1 MDLGDLA
8 KAQQF
13 SERAVDGFRL
23 RGQRRFEAPS
33 LNRLA
38 KILRRRGDIEGAIA
52 LHQQAMLIYQEIG
65 DVLGEISVMT
75 AMTAAYR
82 DKGDLTRARLNAD
95 ETRIRAA
102 TLGDDLARADAFMQ
116 SAYVD
121 SDFSSHESARDHFA
135 AALALFERL
144 GDPAGVREANRG
156 MALASLEL
164 GNYAEALQIAQ
175 QSMEIAVASANVADQ
190 ARAQWL
196 LGRIAE
202 ASGNPAAARGHY
214 SSSLTMAR
222 DVANDPLLVAAG
234 TSLAQL
240 ELDSGNIDQA
250 ADLTE
255 EIRDRAAAQRDFMRL
270 DARLALAQED
280 RARALAVM
288 SRLRASAGEAWL
300 PADESLI
307 RELEYPSDEAA
318 ENKP

>member
-1 MDLGDLA
+1 MRLSREQRVEARKRGD
-8 KAQQF
+8 
-13 SERAVDGFRL
+13 ERAELRARFDGGKSRL
-23 RGQRRFEAPS
+23 GGRGARPVCISFAP
-33 LNRLA
+33 
-38 KILRRRGDIEGAIA
+38 
-52 LHQQAMLIYQEIG
+52 H
-65 DVLGEISVMT
+65 VLGEISVMT

-190 ARAQWL
+190 AR
-196 LGRIAE
+196 E
-202 ASGNPAAARGHY
+202 
-214 SSSLTMAR
+214 
-222 DVANDPLLVAAG
+222 
-234 TSLAQL
+234 
-240 ELDSGNIDQA
+240 
-250 ADLTE
+250 
-255 EIRDRAAAQRDFMRL
+255 AAQERQRRHQPRRL
-270 DARLALAQED
+270 ED
-280 RARALAVM
+280 
-288 SRLRASAGEAWL
+288 L
-300 PADESLI
+300 PFFAHGSPE
-307 RELEYPSDEAA
+307 
-318 ENKP
+318 